1 MLLAM
6 ARKRTQRLFGV
17 GVWIVLVGSG
27 TPAQAP
33 EPGRQRLEGVVLDA
47 LAQPIAMADVW
58 VAGEGDDVLARGK
71 TDGAGLFVLGG
82 LPAATYWQVHATTP
96 GRIEAQTSVRPR
108 DGLGS
113 ASLRLYDAAI
123 LTGRVLDP
131 DGQAIAGAEVAA
143 AFTRSRAIFSFGGAS
158 TTTDA
163 EGRFRLEKVPLGV
176 VDVWA
181 IAADFVAGS
190 QRVHVAAESTVDVR
204 LARGEGLTIEV
215 EVEGLTAEEAATV
228 RVGLRPYTTG
238 GLVSLP
244 RSLVLGKLD
253 ASGKWRVRGLP
264 EFQYFVTPRMTGI
277 GFQPREIELFSQ
289 HRGRIRSAAPE
300 SPGKTARALF
310 RAFRSKSVVLKGR
323 VVDADGKGLAG
334 ETVVGR
340 AANGGEEAIAI
351 TDADGAFALASPL
364 APGSDSVFF
373 LRGSQYVPD
382 QAQDDMPYVDATNL
396 LWHRAKVDP
405 QRELLIK
412 SIRTSRVRGRL
423 VDPEGAPV
431 PFVRVAL
438 EASSPNRLPRWMS
451 LRSTE
456 ARSDGT
462 FEVVVHAIDA
472 PTRIA
477 VTDGAGSVLSN
488 EFETSPGSL
497 TDVGELKLAPAA
509 SVAGVV
515 RDANQK
521 PVAGARVWLRDWD
534 FGTGNQKSGS
544 VVEVITDRA
553 GRYRF
558 PGVPPGG
565 AWLQVMLHQE
575 HPLNRAAEPFE
586 VAPGAALTFDLVL
599 TER

>member
-1 MLLAM
+1 MLPAM
-6 ARKRTQRLFGV
+6 ARKRTRRLFGV
-17 GVWIVLVGSG
+17 GVWLVLVGSG

-33 EPGRQRLEGVVLDA
+33 EPSRHRLEGVVLDA

-71 TDGAGLFVLGG
+71 TDGAGRFVLGG
-82 LPAATYWQVHATTP
+82 LPATTYWRVHATTP

-143 AFTRSRAIFSFGGAS
+143 AFTRSRAISFGGLP

-181 IAADFVAGS
+181 VAADFVASS
-190 QRVHVAAESTVDVR
+190 QRVHVTAESTVDVR

-228 RVGLRPYTTG
+228 RVDLRPYTSG
-238 GLVSLP
+238 GLVFLP
-244 RSLVLGKLD
+244 RSLVLGRLD

-264 EFQYFVTPRMTGI
+264 QFQYFVTPWVTRI

-289 HRGRIRSAAPE
+289 HRGGMGSARPE
-300 SPGKTARALF
+300 SPGKTARASF
-310 RAFRSKSVVLKGR
+310 RAFRSTSVVLKGR

-340 AANGGEEAIAI
+340 AANGGEETTAI

-364 APGSDSVFF
+364 APGSEGVFF

-382 QAQDDMPYVDATNL
+382 QAQDDMPFFDPGHL
-396 LWHRAKVDP
+396 LWHRAKIDP
-405 QRELLIK
+405 QRDLLIK
-412 SIRTSRVRGRL
+412 TIRTSRVRGRL
-423 VDPEGAPV
+423 VDPEGASV
-431 PFVRVAL
+431 PFVRVAI
-438 EASSPNRLPRWMS
+438 EASLPNRVPRWTR
-451 LRSTE
+451 LRSTD
-456 ARSDGT
+456 ASSDGT
-462 FEVVVHAIDA
+462 FELVVHAIDA
-472 PTRIA
+472 ATRVA
-477 VTDGAGSVLSN
+477 VTDGAGSVVSD
-488 EFETSPGSL
+488 EFDTKPGSL

-515 RDANQK
+515 RDVNQK
-521 PVAGARVWLRDWD
+521 PVVGARVWLRDWD
-534 FGTGNQKSGS
+534 FGTGSQKSGS

-558 PGVPPGG
+558 PGVPAGG
-565 AWLQVMLHQE
+565 AWLQVMLHQD
-575 HPLNRAAEPFE
+575 HPRERAVGPFE
-586 VAPGAALTFDLVL
+586 VTPGSALTFDLVL
-599 TER
+599 GER